1 MKAQRGRALAVRAL
15 ELLCGLVIAH
25 LGVTLFLLS
34 DLGSDPFNVLIQG
47 LHSAI
52 PWPALLDTH
61 GRVHLLVSLLI
72 MLVLLLAARGFVKIG
87 TVICMALGGPIIDL
101 WSLLLSAPLGS
112 LPLGGRIVLLVAGCV
127 ILAFGMTIVISS
139 DLGAGPNDLV
149 AVSISDIFKK
159 PFGVVRVC
167 VDVCFALA
175 GWLLGGVLGAG
186 TVVCA
191 FLVGPVAQLCFPLS
205 RKLCSA
211 ALARSGIE
219 PESDTVT
226 ENT

>member
-1 MKAQRGRALAVRAL
+1 MRAPAKELAVRAL
-15 ELLCGLVIAH
+15 ELLLGLTIAH

-47 LHSAI
+47 LHSAL
-52 PWPALLDTH
+52 PWPAFMDTH

-72 MLVLLLAARGFVKIG
+72 MLVLLLAAKGFVKIG

-101 WSLLLSAPLGS
+101 WEMLLGPMLGV
-112 LPLGGRIVLLVAGCV
+112 LPLGGRIALLVAGCV
-127 ILAFGMTIVISS
+127 ILAFGMTVVISS

-149 AVSISDIFKK
+149 AVSISELSKK

-167 VDVCFALA
+167 VDVAFALV
-175 GWLLGGVLGAG
+175 GWLLGGVLGVG

-191 FLVGPVAQLCFPLS
+191 FLVGPVAQFCFPLS
-205 RKLCSA
+205 RRLCA
-211 ALARSGIE
+211 WGLTRAGIN
-219 PESDTVT
+219 PESTFAEDI
-226 ENT
+226 

>member
-127 ILAFGMTIVISS
+127 ILAFGMTIVIRSQA
-139 DLGAGPNDLV
+139 GTGPNDLV
-149 AVSISDIFKK
+149 AVVLSDKSGK
-159 PFGVVRVC
+159 PFGPVRVG
-167 VDVCFALA
+167 VDLSFAA
-175 GWLLGGVLGAG
+175 IGFLLGGVVGVG
-186 TVVCA
+186 TLVCA
-191 FLVGPVAQLCFPLS
+191 FLVGPAAQRFFPLS
-205 RKLCSA
+205 QRLCEA
-211 ALARSGIE
+211 ALRQFAGASA
-219 PESDTVT
+219 PQ
-226 ENT
+226 